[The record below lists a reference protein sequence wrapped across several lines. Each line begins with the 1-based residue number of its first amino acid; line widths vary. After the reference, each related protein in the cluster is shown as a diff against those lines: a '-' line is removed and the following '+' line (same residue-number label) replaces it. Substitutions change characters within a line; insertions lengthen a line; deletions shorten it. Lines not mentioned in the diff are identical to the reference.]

1 MNNQADD
8 EKEQPM
14 VLLLGQSMNWQVAE
28 QPYHEPEGGLGSR
41 SLGNDD
47 AADQADGQQTLQH
60 LLAAIVEQDQ
70 SAFTQLYDIM
80 LARVYGLALRITRN
94 TQTAEEVTE
103 DAFWQVWRQAPRF
116 DPERGNPV
124 AWILTIARSR
134 ALDALRRQ
142 DDVDTE
148 TADDELINM
157 PAAGLHDP
165 QDLLAAIQEGHCLQ
179 TALAMLE
186 PVARQLLALSFF
198 QGLSHDEIARHT
210 GMPLGTVKSQI
221 RRALASLKQHLQH
234 TPIGSQA

>member
-8 EKEQPM
+8 EKEQAM
-14 VLLLGQSMNWQVAE
+14 VLVVGQSMNWQVAG
-28 QPYHEPEGGLGSR
+28 QPCDEPEGGLGSGR
-41 SLGNDD
+41 QSPE
-47 AADQADGQQTLQH
+47 ACAHADEQQTLQH
-60 LLAAIVEQDQ
+60 LLADIIDQDQ
-70 SAFTQLYDIM
+70 TAFSRLYDIM
-80 LARVYGLALRITRN
+80 LPRVYGLALRITRN
-94 TQTAEEVTE
+94 PQTAEEVTE

-116 DPERGNPV
+116 DPERGNP
-124 AWILTIARSR
+124 ATWILTIARSR

-148 TADDELINM
+148 AADDELINL

-165 QDLLAAIQEGHCLQ
+165 QDLLAAVQEGHGLQ

-186 PVARQLLALSFF
+186 PVAQQLLALSFF
-198 QGLSHDEIARHT
+198 RGLSHDEIVAHT

-234 TPIGSQA
+234 PPIGSQA